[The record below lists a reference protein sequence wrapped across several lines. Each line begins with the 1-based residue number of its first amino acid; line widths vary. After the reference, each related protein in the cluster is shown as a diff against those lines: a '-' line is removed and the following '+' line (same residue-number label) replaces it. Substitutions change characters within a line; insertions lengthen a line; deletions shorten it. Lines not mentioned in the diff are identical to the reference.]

1 MLSPFQR
8 NILRAQYEEENDG
21 RRTKLT
27 AQEIENKIDAYEST
41 EKLIPNLLD
50 KTKYILHY
58 RNLQLYLSLGMRLKK
73 VHRVLHFKQSAWLK
87 SYIDHNTAKR
97 ALADNDFEKDFF
109 KLMNNA
115 MFGKTME
122 NVRKRRLIN
131 IVTRDRQL
139 KKLVA
144 QPTFKS
150 ITVFREDLS
159 AIERIKAQITM
170 DKPIYVGMCVLDLSK
185 WLMYDF
191 FYNDLKRL
199 FPQSQLLFTD
209 TDSLCFSVEGCDNVY
224 ERMHEDRGRDNDVE
238 AETAGL
244 FDFSN
249 YPKKHF
255 CYSSVNKKVPG
266 KMKDELGGNPM
277 LEFVGLRA
285 KAYSY
290 IKFILF
296 PSSEDEKLYD
306 IVEDKRLKGIQ
317 KHTVK
322 KTLHFSH
329 FNECLLD
336 GITQLATMTM
346 FRSVLHCIKTLQ
358 IRTVA
363 MTQFDDKRYLMRDGI
378 TSLPFGHH
386 SIPTSDHEG
395 EVD

>member
-1 MLSPFQR
+1 
-8 NILRAQYEEENDG
+8 
-21 RRTKLT
+21 
-27 AQEIENKIDAYEST
+27 
-41 EKLIPNLLD
+41 
-50 KTKYILHY
+50 
-58 RNLQLYLSLGMRLKK
+58 MRLKN
-73 VHRVLHFKQSAWLK
+73 VHQVLSFKQSAWLK

-329 FNECLLD
+329 FKECLLD

-346 FRSVLHCIKTLQ
+346 FRSVLHYIKTLQ
-358 IRTVA
+358 IRKVA

-395 EVD
+395 AVD